1 MIAVRAQVKAKYED
15 FSLLDNLVLT
25 YKTTQDEKKKRIAHL
40 RIVELSMA
48 LVKKIAG
55 SVNRRTDLTKE
66 DLIQV
71 GVIGLI
77 KSIRTYKPEKKV
89 KFSTYA
95 TYFIRGEILHYLRD
109 KGSIIKTSR
118 EMQTILAKI
127 SASIKRLKNLGYED
141 PTNEQ
146 IATEAN
152 IDLDKINEALQTEFN
167 RSPISLDQ
175 FIFKVDNI
183 EEDSASLLD
192 KLPSGDYQEDL
203 NFYEEKITL
212 ANAVEK
218 LPDELKNIIKMH
230 YYEDMSQKDI
240 AEKLNLSQMQV
251 SRKIKQ
257 AISML
262 YDIIQSPD
270 KTTTNKSKT

>member
-1 MIAVRAQVKAKYED
+1 MIAMRAQVKAKYED

-146 IATEAN
+146 IAAEAN

>member
-55 SVNRRTDLTKE
+55 SINRRTDLTKE

-146 IATEAN
+146 IAAEAN

>member
-1 MIAVRAQVKAKYED
+1 MKAKYED

-146 IATEAN
+146 IAAEAN

>member
-146 IATEAN
+146 IAAEAN